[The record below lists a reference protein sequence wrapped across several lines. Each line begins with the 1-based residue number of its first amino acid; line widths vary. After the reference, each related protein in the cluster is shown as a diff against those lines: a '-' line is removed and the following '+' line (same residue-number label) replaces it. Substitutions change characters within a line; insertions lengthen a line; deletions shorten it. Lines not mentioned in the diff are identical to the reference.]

1 VLKQSRHYRKYFQLR
16 RRNLFPRST
25 VTISRTMMAV
35 RRPAQKA
42 TPQGEE
48 ERLLVQSAQGD
59 PAKFDALYELYFERI
74 YYFLARRVRD
84 RAIAEDLTSEV
95 FHKALANLSSY
106 EWRGAPF
113 SAWLFRIAANALAD
127 QYKRASREQPS
138 SGIASNPDMQ
148 ADLSS
153 PDLEA
158 IDYHARLFRLVDH
171 LPAAQRQVIRER
183 FVEQRSI
190 REIAARLNK
199 TEGAIKQLQF
209 RALQALRSQMEG
221 GHA

>member
-1 VLKQSRHYRKYFQLR
+1 
-16 RRNLFPRST
+16 
-25 VTISRTMMAV
+25 MMAV

-48 ERLLVQSAQGD
+48 EHLLVQAAQSD
-59 PAKFDALYELYFERI
+59 PAKFDVLYELYFERI

-95 FHKALANLSSY
+95 FHKALANLSAY

-113 SAWLFRIAANALAD
+113 SAWLFRIAANALVD
-127 QYKRASREQPS
+127 QHKRASREQPS
-138 SGIASNPDMQ
+138 SGNANDPDELP
-148 ADLSS
+148 DLSS

-171 LPAAQRQVIRER
+171 LPASQRQVIHER
-183 FVEQRSI
+183 FVEQRTI
-190 REIAARLNK
+190 KEIAGRLNK

-209 RALQALRSQMEG
+209 RALQALRVQMEG

>member
-1 VLKQSRHYRKYFQLR
+1 
-16 RRNLFPRST
+16 
-25 VTISRTMMAV
+25 MMAV

-48 ERLLVQSAQGD
+48 ERLLVQAAQSD
-59 PAKFDALYELYFERI
+59 PAKFDVLYELHFERV

-95 FHKALANLSSY
+95 FHKALANLAAY

-127 QYKRASREQPS
+127 QHKRSSREQPS
-138 SGIASNPDMQ
+138 SGKANDPNEHPDP
-148 ADLSS
+148 SS
-153 PDLEA
+153 PDMEA

-171 LPAAQRQVIRER
+171 LPAVQRQVIRER

-209 RALQALRSQMEG
+209 RALQALRTQMGG